1 MLSGR
6 PFCSSGWISASK
18 MGFASVPAQS
28 VRFPIKHF
36 LWGVSSGVVH
46 TSSGRFWLQGMSWK
60 SSFSGTKTS
69 SKWKHR
75 GSLRVSHCRHQQ
87 KKERKKAALLTSCLT
102 EIATKESALIS
113 SIRLLTTAKC
123 PCCTLKRLLYLL
135 SSQHP
140 QGRAAE
146 SMTASVTKHWRK
158 TNKQKPICFSEV
170 PLGCLTPQSNR
181 IDLNPLQFQKVTQ
194 LCNWVD
200 WSISPQGESYIK
212 SHIAARCTSPLNLV
226 TKLSGCT
233 LPLLCYVECS
243 KVNHICL
250 HFYNLHFPSN
260 NYLTQFSLYSFIIV

>member
-87 KKERKKAALLTSCLT
+87 KKERKKAALLT
-102 EIATKESALIS
+102 
-113 SIRLLTTAKC
+113 LLTVWQRLPLKSRHWSAASGCLPQPNVPAVPSKG
-123 PCCTLKRLLYLL
+123 CCIYWAHSILKVEQQKVWQPQ
-135 SSQHP
+135 SQSIEEK
-140 QGRAAE
+140 Q
-146 SMTASVTKHWRK
+146 
-158 TNKQKPICFSEV
+158 TNKNQSVSQRYPWAASHHKAIG
-170 PLGCLTPQSNR
+170 LTLTPCSFKKWHSYATELTGASLPKER
-181 IDLNPLQFQKVTQ
+181 VTLNPILLQGAHHLLIWSQSFQAVHCHCFAMWNAVKLTTFV
-194 LCNWVD
+194 
-200 WSISPQGESYIK
+200 SI
-212 SHIAARCTSPLNLV
+212 
-226 TKLSGCT
+226 
-233 LPLLCYVECS
+233 
-243 KVNHICL
+243 
-250 HFYNLHFPSN
+250 
-260 NYLTQFSLYSFIIV
+260 FIICIFHLTIIWLNSLSTRL

>member
-1 MLSGR
+1 MFEYRWWL
-6 PFCSSGWISASK
+6 I
-18 MGFASVPAQS
+18 
-28 VRFPIKHF
+28 RF
-36 LWGVSSGVVH
+36 
-46 TSSGRFWLQGMSWK
+46 
-60 SSFSGTKTS
+60 
-69 SKWKHR
+69 
-75 GSLRVSHCRHQQ
+75 
-87 KKERKKAALLTSCLT
+87 E
-102 EIATKESALIS
+102 
-113 SIRLLTTAKC
+113 
-123 PCCTLKRLLYLL
+123 LYLMWVRRIVIDIHYWIGPDCQCNSL
-135 SSQHP
+135 
-140 QGRAAE
+140 
-146 SMTASVTKHWRK
+146 
-158 TNKQKPICFSEV
+158 PICFSEV

-233 LPLLCYVECS
+233 LPLLCDVECS